1 MANRIL
7 VKRRRFQRRKRS
19 VRKDIFGTKERPRLS
34 VYRSCQLIYAQFID
48 DSEGRTICAS
58 STVAKDVKGKLSY
71 GGNKDAAKLV
81 GEDLAAKALAIG
93 IDKVVFD
100 RNGFKYQG
108 RLQALADAARE
119 KGLKF

>member
-34 VYRSCQLIYAQFID
+34 VYRSVQHIYAQIID

>member
-1 MANRIL
+1 MVGVDTVYHLAGAEWRGARADL
-7 VKRRRFQRRKRS
+7 MRT
-19 VRKDIFGTKERPRLS
+19 DIQGTRN
-34 VYRSCQLIYAQFID
+34 VVAQIID